1 MIEFNLEKNMKM
13 EDTIKKFLEKE
24 TQRKIESETENL
36 IEKGV
41 LDSFSMIKFINFIET
56 DLGVKIDMEE
66 LSSENFNSIK
76 TIVSTIKKWK

>member
-1 MIEFNLEKNMKM
+1 MKM